1 MFSFL
6 VSIAM
11 IAGAVAVM
19 LLLFGKAL
27 AGIPMLALIGLAC
40 LAMLGA
46 RVIQASNQQKALE
59 QRLQAI
65 FQVLANRDH

>member
-6 VSIAM
+6 VSVAM
-11 IAGAVAVM
+11 IAGAIGFL
-19 LLLFGKAL
+19 LLLFGKSL

-40 LAMLGA
+40 LSMLAA